1 MDGSRNTIIR
11 MSTAVVII
19 IKLLYTA
26 SKTTACKLYIGELFI
41 FHLSALHNIELF
53 RFFKLKK
60 KYNNTAESKIH
71 LKDLLVHF

>member
-1 MDGSRNTIIR
+1 MDGSKNTIIR

-41 FHLSALHNIELF
+41 FYLSALHNTELF
-53 RFFKLKK
+53 TFFKLKK
-60 KYNNTAESKIH
+60 KYNNTTESKIQ
-71 LKDLLVHF
+71 LTDLLVHF